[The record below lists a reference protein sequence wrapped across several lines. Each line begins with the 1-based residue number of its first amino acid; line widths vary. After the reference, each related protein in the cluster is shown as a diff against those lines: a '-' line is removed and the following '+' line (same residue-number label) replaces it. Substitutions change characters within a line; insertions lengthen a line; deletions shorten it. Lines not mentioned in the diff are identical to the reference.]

1 MNVETVKN
9 YAVTGIAV
17 TAAGLV
23 GYAMFTCYRETGSI
37 SLTSLT
43 RCFLKG
49 GAGAVFGL
57 TKDLAKEGAK
67 GAKWVYR
74 KGLKPVGKATFNK
87 VLKPGYKQLKH
98 LNMKKLEKASNF
110 IIPKPLRK
118 INPLDHRS
126 IQRKVLRKG
135 SHAIKKGFKK
145 LFR

>member
-9 YAVTGIAV
+9 YAITGIAV

-23 GYAMFTCYRETGSI
+23 GYSLITCYRETGSI

-110 IIPKPLRK
+110 ITPKPLRK
-118 INPLDHRS
+118 LNPLDHRS
-126 IQRKVLRKG
+126 VPRKVGKKTVNLV
-135 SHAIKKGFKK
+135 KKGFKK